1 MKLNYFGFKPF
12 NDRYLITNEMGFY
25 YFLSKENLDNLI
37 NERYTEIDS
46 DTIESLKDRYFIFD
60 QNDDVFVE
68 RAARV
73 YRENKRYLFSATCL
87 HIFVMTNACNMCC
100 VYCQA
105 QDSNQK
111 QKGLMSVETAQK
123 AVEIALQSPSR
134 ELSFEFQG
142 GEPLFNYNVIK
153 AIIEYT
159 EERKNDKNINYS
171 VVTNTRL
178 ITDDMLEFFKKYDVS
193 LSTSLDGNRDIHD
206 SNRPT
211 IKGDGTYEEVIGN
224 IKRIK
229 EYGVKIGAIQTTTRK
244 SLAYPKEIVDTY
256 RKCGLRYIFI
266 RPLTPLGYAKEHWGE
281 IGYDPEEFLRF
292 YKVCLNEIIQCNK
305 DGYYISEGHASI
317 FLRKILEQS
326 ADNYMELRSPC
337 GAGVGQIVYYYDGSV
352 YTCDEAR
359 MLSEMGL
366 PDFRLGDVNDSYD
379 GLMNTRVCRVTCQ
392 SSVLESIPQCCDC
405 AYHPYCGVCPVIN
418 YAMEQN
424 LYSRSAN
431 GYRCKIYKGILDI
444 LFEYLSDDTVMEI
457 FRRWL

>member
-1 MKLNYFGFKPF
+1 M
-12 NDRYLITNEMGFY
+12 
-25 YFLSKENLDNLI
+25 
-37 NERYTEIDS
+37 
-46 DTIESLKDRYFIFD
+46 
-60 QNDDVFVE
+60 
-68 RAARV
+68 
-73 YRENKRYLFSATCL
+73 
-87 HIFVMTNACNMCC
+87 
-100 VYCQA
+100 
-105 QDSNQK
+105 
-111 QKGLMSVETAQK
+111 
-123 AVEIALQSPSR
+123 
-134 ELSFEFQG
+134 
-142 GEPLFNYNVIK
+142 
-153 AIIEYT
+153 
-159 EERKNDKNINYS
+159 
-171 VVTNTRL
+171 
-178 ITDDMLEFFKKYDVS
+178 
-193 LSTSLDGNRDIHD
+193 
-206 SNRPT
+206 
-211 IKGDGTYEEVIGN
+211 
-224 IKRIK
+224 
-229 EYGVKIGAIQTTTRK
+229 
-244 SLAYPKEIVDTY
+244 
-256 RKCGLRYIFI
+256 
-266 RPLTPLGYAKEHWGE
+266 
-281 IGYDPEEFLRF
+281 
-292 YKVCLNEIIQCNK
+292 CLNEIIQCNK

-366 PDFRLGDVNDSYD
+366 PDFCLGDVNDSYD